1 MTDYKKPYFRLF
13 CAVCDAID
21 ALESAAAA
29 ENCPRP
35 AVCCSLHRQNS
46 CGKPHR
52 KQKNWS
58 SAVISKNRTKPL

>member
-29 ENCPRP
+29 ENCPETT
-35 AVCCSLHRQNS
+35 AVLLSAQAEQL
-46 CGKPHR
+46 R
-52 KQKNWS
+52 KATQE
-58 SAVISKNRTKPL
+58 AEELVIDGDF